1 MTYRPRRSAL
11 YMPGSN
17 ARAIEKART
26 LGSDCVILD
35 LEDSVAPEAKDGA
48 REQIVAAIRAGG
60 FGHRE
65 VLMRVNGPG
74 AAWHEVDLAAAAASG
89 ANAVL
94 VPKLERPE
102 EIAAIEGVLA
112 RNGAPTKLRLWVMVE
127 TPLGILNAQSIA
139 ATAKGPTGARLEALV
154 LGTNDIVKET
164 RAEMTADRLPL
175 LYALSHAILAARAY
189 GLEILDSV
197 YNDFRDKDGF
207 RRECEQ
213 GRKLGFDGKT
223 LIHPDQIA
231 IANEVFAPPAA
242 EVAWSRKILAAF
254 ELPENKGKA
263 AINVDGRM
271 VELLHAGIARRTVA
285 VADAIAKAAQ

>member
-1 MTYRPRRSAL
+1 
-11 YMPGSN
+11 
-17 ARAIEKART
+17 
-26 LGSDCVILD
+26 
-35 LEDSVAPEAKDGA
+35 
-48 REQIVAAIRAGG
+48 
-60 FGHRE
+60 
-65 VLMRVNGPG
+65 MRVNGPG
-74 AAWHEVDLAAAAASG
+74 AAWHEADLAAAAASG

-102 EIAAIEGVLA
+102 DIAAIEGVLA

-254 ELPENKGKA
+254 DLPENKGKA
-263 AINVDGRM
+263 AINLDGRM
-271 VELLHAGIARRTVA
+271 VELLHAEIARRTVA

>member
-48 REQIVAAIRAGG
+48 RAQIVAAIRAGG

-74 AAWHEVDLAAAAASG
+74 AAWHEADLAAAAASG

-94 VPKLERPE
+94 VPKVERPE
-102 EIAAIEGVLA
+102 DIAAIEGVLA
-112 RNGAPTKLRLWVMVE
+112 RSGAPTKLRLWVMVE

-189 GLEILDSV
+189 GLDILDSV
-197 YNDFRDKDGF
+197 FNDFRDKDGF

-213 GRKLGFDGKT
+213 GRQLGFDGKT

-254 ELPENKGKA
+254 DLPENKGKA